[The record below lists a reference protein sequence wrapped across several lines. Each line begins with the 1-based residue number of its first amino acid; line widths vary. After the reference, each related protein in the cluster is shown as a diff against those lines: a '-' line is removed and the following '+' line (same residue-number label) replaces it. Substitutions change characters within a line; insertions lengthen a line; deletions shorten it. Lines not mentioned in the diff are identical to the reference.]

1 MQDRWRRARKVHT
14 RTRYKLS
21 FRRADYYKARITM
34 FDARERERDIYIERE
49 KAKERETEEEK
60 QRKRE

>member
-1 MQDRWRRARKVHT
+1 MHT

-34 FDARERERDIYIERE
+34 FDARERERER
-49 KAKERETEEEK
+49 ARESEIEEENEEERMK
-60 QRKRE
+60 DIG